1 MSGPVTTSSG
11 GGSVPSLQ
19 REMVGLFKAA
29 IDAAFPGV
37 GEQPIVNP
45 CGNAKFG
52 DYQCNNA
59 MPLHGKLKGTE
70 GAPKAPRDIA
80 NKIVAALPANALVAE
95 TSLAGP
101 GFINVKLSSDYLA
114 DRLLSMLRRCA
125 VAGAEGCGCRLLP
138 GQGLVLC
145 TLRTHGG
152 AGDGRS
158 THPPPALPG
167 CDVCSG
173 SVACWAPTLG
183 VNRVVVDFSSPNVA
197 KEMHVGHL
205 RSTIIGDTLC
215 RALEYCGCDVVR
227 LAALPGTPA
236 HLALHATHMPAST
249 HSHLPVIVQLAAA
262 VPSAWP

>member
-138 GQGLVLC
+138 G
-145 TLRTHGG
+145 
-152 AGDGRS
+152 
-158 THPPPALPG
+158 
-167 CDVCSG
+167 
-173 SVACWAPTLG
+173 
-183 VNRVVVDFSSPNVA
+183 
-197 KEMHVGHL
+197 
-205 RSTIIGDTLC
+205 
-215 RALEYCGCDVVR
+215 LEYCGCDVVR